1 MSNFDTNL
9 DKNSANFVPLSP
21 LSFISRVKDIY
32 PNYDSLVYGNRSYT
46 WLETYNR
53 CTKFASALAKK
64 GITKGSTVSIIAA
77 NTPELF
83 EAHYSIPMTGGVI
96 NTINT
101 RLDAET
107 IAYILDHSDAKL
119 LITDTQFSPTMKK
132 ALQIYGKNIPIIDI
146 HDDQAVFKDGEGEQI
161 GEMTYEEF
169 LQTGD
174 DNYNWSLPEDEWQA
188 ISLSYTSGT
197 TGKPKGVVYHHRGS
211 YLMSTGSVT
220 AWNMPNKLTFLYTV
234 PMFHCNGWG
243 YPWTAALI
251 HAKIICCRY
260 IVAKDIYNLIDKYK
274 VTHFGGAPIVLSLIA
289 NADEKDKKEINHKV
303 YVLTAGAP
311 PTSAILEKMD
321 NLGFEVMHV
330 YGLTETYGHILQCAW
345 NEEWESQSKSEKADI
360 KARQG
365 VRYPNTEEVCVA
377 DPETYEKVPMDGET
391 MGEILIRGNVVMKG
405 YYKNKEAT
413 ETSMK
418 KGWFHSGDLAVVYPD
433 GYIQIKDRSKDII
446 ISGGENISS
455 VEVENVVA
463 KHPAVSLVAV
473 VAKPDEK
480 WGETPCA
487 FVELAPGKNAT
498 EEDIIQFCKENMAGF
513 KRPKHVIFGELPKTS
528 TGKIQKFELRTKA
541 KEL

>member
-1 MSNFDTNL
+1 MNSFDTNL
-9 DKNSANFVPLSP
+9 EKNSANFVPLSP

-32 PNYDSLVYGNRSYT
+32 PNYESLIYGKRKYT
-46 WLETYNR
+46 WIETYKR
-53 CTKFASALAKK
+53 CTKFASALTKQ
-64 GITKGSTVSIIAA
+64 GIKKGSTVSIIAA

-107 IAYILDHSDAKL
+107 IAYILDHSDAQL

-132 ALQIYGKNIPIIDI
+132 ALEIYGKKIPIIDI
-146 HDDQAVFKDGEGEQI
+146 HDDQAQLKEGEGEKI
-161 GEMTYEEF
+161 GDWTYEEF
-169 LQTGD
+169 LELGD
-174 DNYNWSLPEDEWQA
+174 DNFNWSLPEDEWQA

-260 IVAKDIYNLIDKYK
+260 IIAKDIYNLIDQHK

-289 NADEKDKKEINHKV
+289 NADEKDKKDIKHKV
-303 YVLTAGAP
+303 FVLTAGAP

-345 NEEWESQSKSEKADI
+345 NDEWNNYPNSEKADI

-365 VRYPNTEEVCVA
+365 VRYPNTEDVCVA
-377 DPETYEKVPMDGET
+377 DPETYKPVPMDGET

-413 ETSMK
+413 EESMK
-418 KGWFHSGDLAVVYPD
+418 KGWFHSGDLAVVYPN

-487 FVELAPGKNAT
+487 FVELAPGKSAT
-498 EEDIIQFCKENMAGF
+498 EEEVIQFCKENMAGF
-513 KRPKHVIFGELPKTS
+513 KRPKNVIFGELPKTS
-528 TGKIQKFELRTKA
+528 TGKIQKFELRKKA
-541 KEL
+541 KEI